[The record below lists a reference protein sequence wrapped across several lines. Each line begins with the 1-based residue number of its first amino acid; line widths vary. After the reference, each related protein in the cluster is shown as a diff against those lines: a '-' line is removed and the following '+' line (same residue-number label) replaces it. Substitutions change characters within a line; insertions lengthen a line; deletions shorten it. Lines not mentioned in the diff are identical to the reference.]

1 MANDTRKAKNLEG
14 ALSSCTYGV
23 LQMALSQLWVHAEK
37 FCSIS
42 PIFGR
47 LYLTT
52 GSAPQPITRDGSKKR
67 PNMDKPLLLHA
78 DQIVD

>member
-1 MANDTRKAKNLEG
+1 MANDTKKAKNLEG
-14 ALSSCTYGV
+14 ALSRCTFGV
-23 LQMALSQLWVHAEK
+23 LQVAASQLWIHAEK
-37 FCSIS
+37 FCSIN

-52 GSAPQPITRDGSKKR
+52 GSAPKPITRDRSKKR
-67 PNMDKPLLLHA
+67 SDKDKPLLLHA